1 MVHLWSKRRAGI
13 ESVCPRE
20 VSEAGQP
27 PTYENSSSTPATPPL
42 YPALLGLDHQVTL
55 PDLGPGLP
63 STQSLLETM
72 DTLFGSLITT
82 ASTLLA
88 LEALLYGNIQ
98 TLALSRRTQLAVL
111 SGQPTTQGATQ
122 HTVLLTQLTDLSG
135 AVRKVQELSL
145 LVQQSYT
152 LARR

>member
-1 MVHLWSKRRAGI
+1 MVHLWSRRRAVT

-20 VSEAGQP
+20 DSEVVQP
-27 PTYENSSSTPATPPL
+27 PTYESSSSTHVMQPL
-42 YPALLGLDHQVTL
+42 YPALLGLDHQATS

-122 HTVLLTQLTDLSG
+122 HTVLLTQLTDLSA
-135 AVRKVQELSL
+135 AVRRVQELSL